1 MNNNEDKN
9 IQSQYLEFLDKL
21 TMEFGEF
28 RLLAESGST
37 VRYASF
43 KARKQSKILE
53 KLLLDYRKLSIKNDK
68 RTSEIIKNAKKE
80 LQENSKTQKDN
91 KSK

>member
-1 MNNNEDKN
+1 MNEDKN
-9 IQSQYLEFLDKL
+9 IQRQYLEFLDKL

-28 RLLAESGST
+28 RMLAESGAT

-43 KARKQSKILE
+43 KARKQTKIME
-53 KLLLDYRKLSIKNDK
+53 KLLLEYRKLSIQNDK

-80 LQENSKTQKDN
+80 IQDNSKLK
-91 KSK
+91 KG